1 MITWHQ
7 DGSLNIVNKRK
18 LSKLLLW
25 EYRKLMRI
33 SGFTLLIFFLIVY
46 GLIILLGS
54 GLILGSNDFHLPV
67 NRSYS
72 AEDLKRYKM
81 EQDCWENVGD
91 FYESFI
97 LSMEIVTTIGYGK
110 RLPNPECPIAVNITM
125 AINLLGI
132 FFYCSF
138 SGVFLAW
145 FINSR
150 PGQIKFSSVA
160 VITQRKSDK
169 ALFFMIRVADP
180 LTIGVDILGLSGI
193 CISISKQR
201 TDDKHSPINHWG
213 DMSFSAFSN
222 NVYRRVHLMW
232 PTVVAHKIDHTSPLF
247 TLSPEALKNSNIEVI
262 ITVTGIRTETGSRI
276 LCKTSYLS
284 EEIIWGARFRPVA
297 GLSRSDSLN
306 IGSYG
311 QEDLDTVSLESRTPR
326 QSAESLELES
336 RERCAL
342 RIEAWWR

>member
-1 MITWHQ
+1 M
-7 DGSLNIVNKRK
+7 
-18 LSKLLLW
+18 LSVMLFALF
-25 EYRKLMRI
+25 
-33 SGFTLLIFFLIVY
+33 GGVFLSWIMKSTAAK
-46 GLIILLGS
+46 I
-54 GLILGSNDFHLPV
+54 
-67 NRSYS
+67 
-72 AEDLKRYKM
+72 K
-81 EQDCWENVGD
+81 
-91 FYESFI
+91 
-97 LSMEIVTTIGYGK
+97 
-110 RLPNPECPIAVNITM
+110 
-125 AINLLGI
+125 
-132 FFYCSF
+132 F
-138 SGVFLAW
+138 SGV
-145 FINSR
+145 
-150 PGQIKFSSVA
+150 A
-160 VITQRKSDK
+160 VISKTADGD
-169 ALFFMIRVADP
+169 LYLMIRLADP
-180 LTIGVDILGLSGI
+180 VVSGLAIVEVSGFCILV
-193 CISISKQR
+193 R
-201 TDDKHSPINHWG
+201 RNHSSLEENPREVELRHMG